1 MLKVGLTGGIA
12 CGKSLVGEAL
22 AGYGCFVIQ
31 ADKLG
36 HEVLAPNGEAYAE
49 VTREFGREILAAD
62 GSGESTCIDRRDIDR
77 SRLAALVFADAGK
90 LARLNAIV
98 HPAVIRR
105 EEALSA
111 EFFARQPHGI
121 AVVEAA
127 ILIETG
133 SYRRFGKLILVFCA
147 QEQQM
152 ERAMRREGSVE
163 ADIRAR
169 IGRQMPFEEKRKY
182 ADFVI
187 DTSGTKEDTLRQTR
201 IVYEEL
207 RRMEA

>member
-22 AGYGCFVIQ
+22 ASYGCFVIQ
-31 ADKLG
+31 ADQIG
-36 HEVLAPNGEAYAE
+36 HEVLAPVGEAYAD
-49 VTREFGREILAAD
+49 VIREFGEEILAAD
-62 GSGESTCIDRRDIDR
+62 GSGDATYIDRRDIDR
-77 SRLAALVFADAGK
+77 RRLAALVFADAGK

-105 EEALSA
+105 EEALMA

-133 SYRRFGKLILVFCA
+133 SYRRLDKLILVFCA
-147 QEQQM
+147 QERQI
-152 ERAMRREGSVE
+152 ERAMRREGAVE

-169 IGRQMPFEEKRKY
+169 IAHQMAVGEKRKY

-187 DTSGTKEDTLRQTR
+187 DTSGTKEDTVQQAR

-207 RRMEA
+207 RRMEI

>member
-22 AGYGCFVIQ
+22 AGYGCFVIR
-31 ADKLG
+31 ADEIGHQVLG
-36 HEVLAPNGEAYAE
+36 PNGEAYAD
-49 VTREFGREILAAD
+49 VVREFGREVLAAD
-62 GSGESTCIDRRDIDR
+62 GSGDAAYIDRRDIDR
-77 SRLAALVFADAGK
+77 SRLAALVFGDAGK

-98 HPAVIRR
+98 HPVVIRR
-105 EEALSA
+105 EEALTA

-133 SYRRFGKLILVFCA
+133 SYRRFGKLILVCCA
-147 QEQQM
+147 QEQQI
-152 ERAMRREGSVE
+152 ERAMRRGGAVE

-169 IGRQMPFEEKRKY
+169 IGRQMPLEEKRKY

-201 IVYEEL
+201 LVYEEL